1 MVLSKKAEKI
11 LRKLRDKEKEF
22 EEMPNDKKGYHS
34 SKVTYSEIK
43 DMFPKNSHISLSM
56 ILKYL
61 LEEKFIYNH
70 IAGKENT
77 FDIKDLENDN
87 LKLVI
92 GEKGISYLENK
103 KFVFYS
109 KIIPLATAI
118 FGLVISF
125 GNLFYNLFWN

>member
-1 MVLSKKAEKI
+1 MVLSKKSEKI

-22 EEMPNDKKGYHS
+22 EEMPDDKKGYHS
-34 SKVTYSEIK
+34 SKVTYNEIK
-43 DMFPKNSHISLSM
+43 GMFPKNSHISLAM

-77 FDIKDLENDN
+77 FDIEDLENDK

-103 KFVFYS
+103 KYVLYS
-109 KIIPLATAI
+109 KIIPLATAVL
-118 FGLVISF
+118 GLAIS
-125 GNLFYNLFWN
+125 FYNLFVK

>member
-1 MVLSKKAEKI
+1 MVLSKNAEKI
-11 LRKLRDKEKEF
+11 LKKLRDREKEF
-22 EEMPNDKKGYHS
+22 EEMPDDKKGYDS

-70 IAGKENT
+70 IEGKENT
-77 FDIKDLENDN
+77 FDIQELEKDKS
-87 LKLVI
+87 KLVI

-103 KFVFYS
+103 KYVLFS
-109 KIIPLATAI
+109 KIIPLVTAI
-118 FGLVISF
+118 SGLGIS
-125 GNLFYNLFWN
+125 LYNLFMND

>member
-11 LRKLRDKEKEF
+11 LKKLRDKEKEF
-22 EEMPNDKKGYHS
+22 EEMPDDKKGYDS
-34 SKVTYSEIK
+34 SKVTYSEING
-43 DMFPKNSHISLSM
+43 MFPKNSHISLSM

-77 FDIKDLENDN
+77 FDIEDLESDKS
-87 LKLVI
+87 KLVI

-103 KFVFYS
+103 KYVLFS

-118 FGLVISF
+118 LGLVISI
-125 GNLFYNLFWN
+125 YNLFWN

>member
-11 LRKLRDKEKEF
+11 LKKLRDKEKEF
-22 EEMPNDKKGYHS
+22 EEMPDDKKGYHS

-43 DMFPKNSHISLSM
+43 GMFPKNSHISLSM

-70 IAGKENT
+70 IAGKENS
-77 FDIKDLENDN
+77 FDIQDLESDK

-103 KFVFYS
+103 KYVLFS

-118 FGLVISF
+118 LGLVIS
-125 GNLFYNLFWN
+125 FYNLFWN

>member
-1 MVLSKKAEKI
+1 
-11 LRKLRDKEKEF
+11 
-22 EEMPNDKKGYHS
+22 MPDDKKGYHS

-43 DMFPKNSHISLSM
+43 DIFQQNSHISLSM

-70 IAGKENT
+70 IVGRENT

-92 GEKGISYLENK
+92 GEKGISYLEHKNMYYFLK
-103 KFVFYS
+103 
-109 KIIPLATAI
+109 
-118 FGLVISF
+118 
-125 GNLFYNLFWN
+125 